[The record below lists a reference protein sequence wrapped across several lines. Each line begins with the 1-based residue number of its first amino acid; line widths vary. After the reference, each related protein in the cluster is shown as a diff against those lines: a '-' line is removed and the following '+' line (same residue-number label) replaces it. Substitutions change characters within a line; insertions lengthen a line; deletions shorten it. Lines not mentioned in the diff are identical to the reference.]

1 MRQTL
6 LAYFGLAVLI
16 FCFAG
21 IGAWFV
27 PQGSSF
33 FLDFQSLIGSF
44 GCLQFPNGTE
54 VCDVTLKHGT
64 GAKAGFIYCLGLIP
78 SIMITCG
85 ILNVLQFWNTDK
97 AAQRLF
103 SAPVRFLT
111 GLPGI
116 TTVAMFISLQ
126 SSDAGAMATK
136 ELHNSGAIT
145 NNERDILAMWQFSSS
160 GTLINIYSN
169 GLALLP
175 IIVTPIGNILLIII
189 AAKFL
194 GANLMRLTLRLSL
207 QSEVTR

>member
-1 MRQTL
+1 
-6 LAYFGLAVLI
+6 
-16 FCFAG
+16 
-21 IGAWFV
+21 
-27 PQGSSF
+27 
-33 FLDFQSLIGSF
+33 
-44 GCLQFPNGTE
+44 
-54 VCDVTLKHGT
+54 
-64 GAKAGFIYCLGLIP
+64 
-78 SIMITCG
+78 
-85 ILNVLQFWNTDK
+85 
-97 AAQRLF
+97 
-103 SAPVRFLT
+103 
-111 GLPGI
+111 
-116 TTVAMFISLQ
+116 
-126 SSDAGAMATK
+126 MATK

>member
-1 MRQTL
+1 M
-6 LAYFGLAVLI
+6 
-16 FCFAG
+16 
-21 IGAWFV
+21 
-27 PQGSSF
+27 PEGSSF

-44 GCLQFPNGTE
+44 GCLQFPNGAE

-145 NNERDILAMWQFSSS
+145 DNERDILAMWQFSSS
-160 GTLINIYSN
+160 GTLINVYSN

-175 IIVTPIGNILLIII
+175 IIVTPIGNILLVIIG
-189 AAKFL
+189 AKFL
-194 GANLMRLTLRLSL
+194 GANLMRLTLRLFR

>member
-27 PQGSSF
+27 PEGSSF

-145 NNERDILAMWQFSSS
+145 NNERDILA
-160 GTLINIYSN
+160 IYSN

>member
-27 PQGSSF
+27 PEGSSF

-103 SAPVRFLT
+103 S
-111 GLPGI
+111 
-116 TTVAMFISLQ
+116 
-126 SSDAGAMATK
+126 
-136 ELHNSGAIT
+136 
-145 NNERDILAMWQFSSS
+145 
-160 GTLINIYSN
+160 
-169 GLALLP
+169 LLF
-175 IIVTPIGNILLIII
+175 
-189 AAKFL
+189 A
-194 GANLMRLTLRLSL
+194 S
-207 QSEVTR
+207 